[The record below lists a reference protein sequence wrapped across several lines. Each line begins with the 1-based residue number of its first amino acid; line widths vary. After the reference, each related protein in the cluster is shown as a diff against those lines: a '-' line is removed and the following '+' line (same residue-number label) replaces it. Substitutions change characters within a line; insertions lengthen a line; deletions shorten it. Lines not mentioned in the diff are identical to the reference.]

1 MWCKHIFVHHNYLD
15 EGWIPR
21 DVIVG
26 LFEMCETV
34 DNTMVLQLQALLEK
48 IKWIH
53 SVIAFK
59 KDEGKNLRSMVTTLW
74 FIIDYESLKL
84 LQVYEGTYFGH
95 GMFKVG

>member
-1 MWCKHIFVHHNYLD
+1 
-15 EGWIPR
+15 
-21 DVIVG
+21 
-26 LFEMCETV
+26 
-34 DNTMVLQLQALLEK
+34 
-48 IKWIH
+48 
-53 SVIAFK
+53 VIAFK